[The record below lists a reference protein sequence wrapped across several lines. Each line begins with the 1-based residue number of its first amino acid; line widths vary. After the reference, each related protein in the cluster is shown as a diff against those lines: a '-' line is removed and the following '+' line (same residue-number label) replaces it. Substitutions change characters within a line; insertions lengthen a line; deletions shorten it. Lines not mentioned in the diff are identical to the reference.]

1 MNRRDFLK
9 GAGAAA
15 IVPAAIPGAI
25 WGPSLSLLREPEGAA
40 KSVAPESV
48 APRQVTPI
56 SAVVYDERYADC
68 RLFAAALVSQGAVAF
83 PANADSAQ
91 LWYGSLRAHLARR
104 PGRVAGLT
112 TYADF
117 TVSQAC
123 GRELNLATLYEGAHD
138 ARRSRSNLTHRLRVS
153 GDAPDIAA
161 AIARPDASWAESLAN
176 ALCRFPSARDSAVR
190 HASTVP
196 TPRAGGHP
204 GYLASWLLA
213 PPATVL

>member
-9 GAGAAA
+9 GAGAA

-25 WGPSLSLLREPEGAA
+25 WGSSSPPAGESTAAASATPE
-40 KSVAPESV
+40 STTSRRVAPI
-48 APRQVTPI
+48 T
-56 SAVVYDERYADC
+56 AVVYDERYADC

-91 LWYGSLRAHLARR
+91 LWYGSLRAHLARH

-138 ARRSRSNLTHRLRVS
+138 ARRSRSSLTHRLRVS
-153 GDAPDIAA
+153 GDAPGIAA
-161 AIARPDASWAESLAN
+161 AIAGPDASWAESLAN

-190 HASTVP
+190 HASTVS
-196 TPRAGGHP
+196 TPRAAGHP

-213 PPATVL
+213 PSAVS

>member
-9 GAGAAA
+9 SAGAA

-25 WGPSLSLLREPEGAA
+25 WASELPVENAA
-40 KSVAPESV
+40 QANVVPPAV
-48 APRQVTPI
+48 VPI
-56 SAVVYDERYADC
+56 TAVVYDERYADC
-68 RLFAAALVSQGAVAF
+68 KRFADAVVRQGAVAF

-91 LWYGSLRAHLARR
+91 LWYGSLRAHLAQH

-117 TVSQAC
+117 TVSQSC
-123 GRELNLATLYEGAHD
+123 GRELNLATIYEGAHD

-161 AIARPDASWAESLAN
+161 AIARPDAPWVESLAN
-176 ALCRFPSARDSAVR
+176 ALCRIPAANDLAVR
-190 HASTVP
+190 NTSTVS
-196 TPRAGGHP
+196 TPRSRNHP
-204 GYLASWLLA
+204 GYLNSWLLA
-213 PPATVL
+213 LLVRVL

>member
-15 IVPAAIPGAI
+15 IVPVAIPGAI
-25 WGPSLSLLREPEGAA
+25 WGSSPDATIATP
-40 KSVAPESV
+40 KFP
-48 APRQVTPI
+48 PI

-68 RLFAAALVSQGAVAF
+68 KSFADALVRYGAVAF

-91 LWYGSLRAHLARR
+91 LWYGSLRVHLAEY

-117 TVSQAC
+117 SVSQAC

-138 ARRSRSNLTHRLRVS
+138 ARRSKTNLTHRLRAVD
-153 GDAPDIAA
+153 DAREIAA
-161 AIARPDASWAESLAN
+161 MPGAHAPWAESLAN
-176 ALCRFPSARDSAVR
+176 ALSRLPSTRDAALRNV
-190 HASTVP
+190 ATAT
-196 TPRAGGHP
+196 TPRSPGHP
-204 GYLASWLLA
+204 GYLASWLLS
-213 PPATVL
+213 PRQ

>member
-25 WGPSLSLLREPEGAA
+25 WGSSSPPAGESTAAASATPE
-40 KSVAPESV
+40 STTSPRVAPI
-48 APRQVTPI
+48 T
-56 SAVVYDERYADC
+56 AVVYDERYADC
-68 RLFAAALVSQGAVAF
+68 RLFAAALVRHGAVAF

-91 LWYGSLRAHLARR
+91 LWYGSLRAHLASRA
-104 PGRVAGLT
+104 GRVAGLT

-117 TVSQAC
+117 TISQAC
-123 GRELNLATLYEGAHD
+123 GRELDLATLYEGAHD
-138 ARRSRSNLTHRLRVS
+138 ARRSHSNLTHRLRVS

-176 ALCRFPSARDSAVR
+176 ALCCFPSARDSAVR
-190 HASTVP
+190 NASTVS
-196 TPRAGGHP
+196 TPRATGHP

-213 PPATVL
+213 PSAVS